1 MRKVM
6 YLGLVCVS
14 LIALSCKSNNDSKKA
29 NAENAIVADSSKS
42 KILQPI
48 EMLDIENELFQREKD
63 TIKEVI
69 NWDEFNE
76 DSEERNPIA
85 EKVFVRVT
93 FHIDTEW
100 ANEEI
105 PLNNVYFKTTLQLV
119 YGKAVLGD
127 NICNSTNGEEI
138 VLLTG
143 KFTGKDLENMFLNT
157 KETFSGMRYITT
169 DFSLR
174 NYLIKNKI
182 NLMNIDG
189 DKRLGRIIIRTYV
202 GDSKENMTTISETV
216 KNVIKNYYRE

>member
-76 DSEERNPIA
+76 
-85 EKVFVRVT
+85 
-93 FHIDTEW
+93 
-100 ANEEI
+100 
-105 PLNNVYFKTTLQLV
+105 
-119 YGKAVLGD
+119 
-127 NICNSTNGEEI
+127 
-138 VLLTG
+138 
-143 KFTGKDLENMFLNT
+143 
-157 KETFSGMRYITT
+157 YI
-169 DFSLR
+169 
-174 NYLIKNKI
+174 
-182 NLMNIDG
+182 
-189 DKRLGRIIIRTYV
+189 
-202 GDSKENMTTISETV
+202 
-216 KNVIKNYYRE
+216 